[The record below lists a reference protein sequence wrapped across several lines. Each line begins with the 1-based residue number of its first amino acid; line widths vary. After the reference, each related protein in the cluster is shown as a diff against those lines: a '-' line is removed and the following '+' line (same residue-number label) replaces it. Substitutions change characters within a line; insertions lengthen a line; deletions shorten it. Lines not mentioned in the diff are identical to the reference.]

1 MGLSR
6 GRCTTGERRENKLIG
21 PEALAITYGLS
32 SAITWGAGDFSAGF
46 ASRKSGVVS
55 VVLFSQLI
63 GAGFLFFLAMFFSG
77 SLPSLRDMA
86 FGGLA
91 GVFGVLGLMALYQ
104 GLSLGRMGI
113 VAPLSAIVTAMIP
126 IGFAFFKEGLPNVPQ
141 IIGLALALVSVW
153 LLSFSKNK
161 EKRYRFTEFTL
172 PLLSGIG
179 FGLFFI
185 LIDAATQESLLWPLV
200 GTRCVS
206 LLMMSILFLASSNA
220 QVPKRNQLPFIAL
233 AGICD
238 IMGNLFFA
246 LATNLG
252 RLDISAMLS
261 SLFPAATVTL
271 AWFFLKEK
279 LNRYQWLGVAVA
291 LVALILIS
299 A

>member
-1 MGLSR
+1 MGQSR
-6 GRCTTGERRENKLIG
+6 HRCATGERREHRLIG
-21 PEALAITYGLS
+21 PETLAITYGLG

-46 ASRKSGVVS
+46 ASRKSSVVS

-63 GAGFLFFLAMFFSG
+63 GAGFLFLLAMFFSG

-86 FGGLA
+86 LGGLA
-91 GVFGVLGLMALYQ
+91 GVFGILGLMALYE
-104 GLSLGRMGI
+104 GLSRGRMGI

-126 IGFAFFKEGLPNVPQ
+126 IGFAFLKEGLPSAPQ
-141 IIGLALALVSVW
+141 MTGLALALVSVW

-161 EKRYRFTEFTL
+161 EKTYRFTEFTL

-206 LLMMSILFLASSNA
+206 LLMMTLLFMASSNA
-220 QVPKRNQLPFIAL
+220 RVPQKNHLPFIAL

-238 IMGNLFFA
+238 IMGNMFFA

-261 SLFPAATVTL
+261 SLFPAATVAL
-271 AWFFLKEK
+271 AWFFLSEK
-279 LNRYQWLGVAVA
+279 LNRYQWFGVAVA
-291 LVALILIS
+291 VAALILIF

>member
-1 MGLSR
+1 MTS
-6 GRCTTGERRENKLIG
+6 
-21 PEALAITYGLS
+21 PETLAITYGVS
-32 SAITWGAGDFSAGF
+32 SAIAWGTGDFSAGF

-63 GAGFLFFLAMFFSG
+63 GAAFLLLLAMAFST
-77 SLPSLRDMA
+77 SLPPLRDMV

-91 GVFGVLGLMALYQ
+91 GVFGVTGLMALYE
-104 GLSLGRMGI
+104 GLSRGRMGI
-113 VAPLSAIVTAMIP
+113 VAPLSAIVTALIP
-126 IGFAFFKEGLPNVPQ
+126 IAFSFSKEGLPSIPQ
-141 IIGLALALVSVW
+141 ILGLGLALCSVW
-153 LLSFSKNK
+153 LLCFSKRE
-161 EKRYRFTEFTL
+161 EKKHRFAEFTL

-179 FGLFFI
+179 FGLFFV
-185 LIDAATQESLLWPLV
+185 LIDAAIQESVLWPLV

-206 LLMMSILFLASSNA
+206 LLMMSILFIASPTA
-220 QVPKRNQLPFIAL
+220 RIPQKIQLPFIAL

-238 IMGNLFFA
+238 VLGNMFFA
-246 LATNLG
+246 LATSMG

-279 LNRYQWLGVAVA
+279 LNRYQWIGVAVA
-291 LVALILIS
+291 LAALLLIS

>member
-1 MGLSR
+1 MIS
-6 GRCTTGERRENKLIG
+6 

-32 SAITWGAGDFSAGF
+32 SAISWGAGDFSAGF

-63 GAGFLFFLAMFFSG
+63 GAVFLFLLAMVFSE
-77 SLPSLRDMA
+77 SLPPLRDMVL
-86 FGGLA
+86 GGLA
-91 GVFGVLGLMALYQ
+91 GIFGVLGLLALYE
-104 GLSLGRMGI
+104 GLSRGRMGI
-113 VAPLSAIVTAMIP
+113 VAPMSAIVTALLP
-126 IGFAFFKEGLPNVPQ
+126 IGFAFFKEGLPRVPQ
-141 IIGLALALVSVW
+141 ILGLALALSSVW
-153 LLSFSKNK
+153 LLSFSK
-161 EKRYRFTEFTL
+161 EKKKQYRFTEFTL
-172 PLLSGIG
+172 PLLSGLG

-185 LIDAATQESLLWPLV
+185 LIDTAVQVSVLWPLV

-206 LLMMSILFLASSNA
+206 LLMMSTLFIASSNA
-220 QVPKRNQLPFIAL
+220 RVPQTNQLPFIAL

-238 IMGNLFFA
+238 ILGNMFFA
-246 LATNLG
+246 LATNIG

-279 LNRYQWLGVAVA
+279 LNRHQWFGVVVA
-291 LVALILIS
+291 LAALFLIS

>member
-1 MGLSR
+1 MIS
-6 GRCTTGERRENKLIG
+6 

-32 SAITWGAGDFSAGF
+32 SAISWGAGDFSAGF

-63 GAGFLFFLAMFFSG
+63 GAVFLFLLAMVFSE
-77 SLPSLRDMA
+77 SLPPLRDMVL
-86 FGGLA
+86 GGLA
-91 GVFGVLGLMALYQ
+91 GIFGVLGLLALYE
-104 GLSLGRMGI
+104 GLSRGRMGI
-113 VAPLSAIVTAMIP
+113 VAPMSAIVTALLP
-126 IGFAFFKEGLPNVPQ
+126 IGFAFFKEGLPRVPQ
-141 IIGLALALVSVW
+141 ILGLALALSSVW
-153 LLSFSKNK
+153 LLSFSK
-161 EKRYRFTEFTL
+161 EKKKQYRFTEFTL
-172 PLLSGIG
+172 PLLSGLG

-185 LIDAATQESLLWPLV
+185 LIDTAIQVSVLWPLV

-206 LLMMSILFLASSNA
+206 LLMMSTLFIASSNA
-220 QVPKRNQLPFIAL
+220 RVPQTNQLPFIAL

-238 IMGNLFFA
+238 ILGNMFFA
-246 LATNLG
+246 LATNIG

-279 LNRYQWLGVAVA
+279 LNRHQWFGVVVA
-291 LVALILIS
+291 LAALFLIS

>member
-1 MGLSR
+1 M
-6 GRCTTGERRENKLIG
+6 IG
-21 PEALAITYGLS
+21 PEAMAITYGLG
-32 SAITWGAGDFSAGF
+32 SAIAWGTGDFSAGF
-46 ASRKSGVVS
+46 ASRESGVVS

-63 GAGFLFFLAMFFSG
+63 GAVFLFLLAMTFSA
-77 SLPSLRDMA
+77 SLPPMRDMI

-91 GVFGVLGLMALYQ
+91 GVFGVLGLMALYE
-104 GLSLGRMGI
+104 GLSRGRMGI
-113 VAPLSAIVTAMIP
+113 VAPISAIVTALIP
-126 IGFAFFKEGLPNVPQ
+126 IGFAFFNEGLPRVPQ
-141 IIGLALALVSVW
+141 ILGLALALSSVW
-153 LLSFSKNK
+153 LLSFSRSE
-161 EKRYRFTEFTL
+161 EKKHRFTEFTL

-185 LIDAATQESLLWPLV
+185 LIDTASHTSILWPLV

-206 LLMMSILFLASSNA
+206 LLMMSILFVSSSSA
-220 QVPKRNQLPFIAL
+220 RIPQRSQLPFILA

-238 IMGNLFFA
+238 VLGNMFFA
-246 LATNLG
+246 LATNMG

-279 LNRYQWLGVAVA
+279 LNRHQWCGVVVA
-291 LVALILIS
+291 LAALFLIS